1 MNVRIMAAMTALA
14 VAAVGCDSDPAAND
28 TARVSVQLTDAPGDL
43 ASASVEIVEVYLQSG
58 ADDGPEDGRVSLFSG
73 SRTFDLLDLQNGVT
87 EELSDVVV
95 PAGSY
100 SQLRLVVGEATI
112 TTGSGATYSTAD
124 NTLQCPSCA
133 QSGFKIKLP
142 GGTVDLENDAQ
153 ILLIDFDVAQ
163 SFGHAA
169 GQSGRWVMHPVMT
182 ATELETSGVIE
193 GSVAL
198 AEGVTLPVCGGSQTD
213 LTDFVATA
221 AAGEIVLSGFTTAEG
236 AVRFPFVAPGSYA
249 MGFAETVDFDNSET
263 LTFAGTVSPQ
273 SVTVSSGS
281 SSTVGYT
288 ITSATCAP
296 TPTTSAG
303 G

>member
-1 MNVRIMAAMTALA
+1 MHGRIMAAMTAFA
-14 VAAVGCDSDPAAND
+14 VAAAGCDSDPAAND
-28 TARVSVQLTDAPGDL
+28 TARVSVRLTDAPGDL

-58 ADDGPEDGRVSLFSG
+58 ADDGAGDGRVSLFSG

-87 EELSDVVV
+87 EELSEVLV

-100 SQLRLVVGEATI
+100 SQLRLVVGDATI
-112 TTGSGATYSTAD
+112 TTESGATYSTED
-124 NTLQCPSCA
+124 NTLLCPSCA
-133 QSGFKIKLP
+133 QSGFKINLP
-142 GGTVDLENDAQ
+142 GGTVDLENDTH

-182 ATELETSGVIE
+182 ATELETSGVID
-193 GSVAL
+193 GSVVL

-236 AVRFPFVAPGSYA
+236 DVRFPFVAPGSYA

-281 SSTVGYT
+281 TATVGYT
-288 ITSATCAP
+288 ITSATCGP
-296 TPTTSAG
+296 TPTSDG